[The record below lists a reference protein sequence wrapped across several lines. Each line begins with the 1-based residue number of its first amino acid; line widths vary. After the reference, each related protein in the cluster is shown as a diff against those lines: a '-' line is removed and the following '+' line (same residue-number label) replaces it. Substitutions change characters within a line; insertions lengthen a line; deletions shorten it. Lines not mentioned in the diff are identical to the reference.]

1 MALFGIRGN
10 PDGRPHVRGLFVI
23 TAAFIAAIT
32 ICAVGARAEVFR
44 ADGTEDDVLKQVGVD
59 EHPGDEL
66 PLDAVFTDQDG
77 DEVTLGDCIGDKP
90 SILVLNFYECP
101 MLCPITFSKLTDTM
115 NRMESL
121 KLGKEY
127 HVIALSFDP
136 EEKPPLAKEK
146 ADEVYGMLKGGVPGK
161 SSFPFLTGT
170 KDQIDR
176 VTKAVGYRYVKVDQ
190 GYAHPSV
197 TIILTPDGR
206 ISRYLYGVER
216 DPRDLKLALIEAS
229 GGKVGGPSLVTRAL
243 LYCYQY
249 DPNTGK
255 YSLVAVNAMK
265 LAGVITLVIIG
276 GLLLV
281 LWLME
286 RKVGKES

>member
-1 MALFGIRGN
+1 MSHVHTGCTQGTGPRIRGLLA
-10 PDGRPHVRGLFVI
+10 V
-23 TAAFIAAIT
+23 AALAGFLCIA
-32 ICAVGARAEVFR
+32 CAAEVSAEVFR
-44 ADGTEDDVLKQVGVD
+44 ADGTEDDVLKKVGVD
-59 EHPGDEL
+59 EHLGDKL
-66 PLDAVFTDQDG
+66 PLDAGFFDQDG
-77 DEVTLGDCIGDKP
+77 DEVKLGDCIGGKP

-121 KLGKEY
+121 KLGKDY

-136 EEKPPLAKEK
+136 DEKPPLAKEK
-146 ADEVYGMLKGGVPGK
+146 AAEVYGMIKGQPPDKAV
-161 SSFPFLTGT
+161 FPFLTGA
-170 KDQIDR
+170 KDRIAA
-176 VTKAVGYRYVKVDQ
+176 VTKAVGYRYAKVDQ

-197 TIILTPDGR
+197 TVILTPDGR

-216 DPRDLKLALIEAS
+216 EPRDLKLALIEAS
-229 GGKVGGPSLVTRAL
+229 GGKIGGPTLVTRAL

-249 DPNTGK
+249 DPNSGK
-255 YSLVAVNAMK
+255 YSLVAVNVMK
-265 LAGVITLVIIG
+265 LGGVITLVIIIS
-276 GLLLV
+276 LLLT